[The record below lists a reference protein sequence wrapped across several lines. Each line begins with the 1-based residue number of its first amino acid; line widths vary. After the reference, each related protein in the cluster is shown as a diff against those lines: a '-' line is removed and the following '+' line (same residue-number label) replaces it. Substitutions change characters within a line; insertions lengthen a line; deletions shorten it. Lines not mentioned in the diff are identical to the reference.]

1 MTDFYISAIR
11 MDKTG
16 QHIEFVKVIK
26 AGNTANQATL
36 NSRQFVA
43 ELINTTKVEF
53 KTIRLVN
60 NKWIYGS
67 IVKATSAGYITTAP
81 NGTTLDNLGNL
92 PTF

>member
-1 MTDFYISAIR
+1 MANFYISAIR

-26 AGNTANQATL
+26 AGNTADQATV
-36 NSRQFVA
+36 NSRQFIA
-43 ELINTTKVEF
+43 ELINTTKLEF
-53 KTIRLVN
+53 KTIRSVN
-60 NKWIYGS
+60 NEWAYGS